1 MTSLN
6 LYEMETN
13 MKNAKLWTMITAVL
27 AILAAVGGFLAAGE
41 EGEAQIHVF
50 MGVVLLISALI
61 SAFVA
66 SRQ

>member
-1 MTSLN
+1 
-6 LYEMETN
+6 